1 MHNDDHEKHQQ
12 AGRQHNRELS
22 AVSDGDDQSTA
33 LTDRI
38 VDQLGADADNYDG
51 QTMARLNQA
60 RQRALAAHGSSM
72 RSRFMQSAWILPF
85 GSIAASALVFALFV
99 VDVRLAD
106 YGDGLPVSAER
117 MVAATSSGEADAV
130 IALISDE
137 QDIEFYQRL
146 EFIEWLIESDLDGHV
161 G

>member
-1 MHNDDHEKHQQ
+1 MHASENVGLVGHF
-12 AGRQHNRELS
+12 
-22 AVSDGDDQSTA
+22 
-33 LTDRI
+33 
-38 VDQLGADADNYDG
+38 
-51 QTMARLNQA
+51 
-60 RQRALAAHGSSM
+60 LASL
-72 RSRFMQSAWILPF
+72 RSRFMQSAWVLPF